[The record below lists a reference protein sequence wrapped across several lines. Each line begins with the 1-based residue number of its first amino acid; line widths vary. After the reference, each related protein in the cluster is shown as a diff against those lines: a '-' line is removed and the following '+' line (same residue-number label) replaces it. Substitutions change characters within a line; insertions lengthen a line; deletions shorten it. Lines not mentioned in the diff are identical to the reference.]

1 MRLDNPGKY
10 QGIDIGGS
18 CSQQNSRA
26 GIERCAGRQDVID
39 KHHPLAVDLMP
50 PVGTDTKCTLHVDG
64 AFGLGQPDLLARR
77 THPPERVIGNRDATH
92 LRDRPGQRCRP
103 D

>member
-39 KHHPLAVDLMP
+39 KHHPLAVDLMA
-50 PVGTDTKCTLHVDG
+50 PVGPDTKCTLHVDG
-64 AFGLGQPDLLARR
+64 AFGLGEPDLLARR
-77 THPPERVIGNRDATH
+77 THPPERVIGNGGRRSLA
-92 LRDRPGQRCRP
+92 RPSGPALPP